1 MTSIFKEKKFEDFTV
16 SDMER
21 GIKESQNKVSKEEFK
36 KKFDAY
42 IGVQKSGITNMLDIP
57 VVIRIAAMQYLVD
70 LTKDDCIY
78 IMKNYSNLKE
88 YYSYE
93 V

>member
-1 MTSIFKEKKFEDFTV
+1 MKTEQRIKNNNVTKEKFEAYV
-16 SDMER
+16 VV
-21 GIKESQNKVSKEEFK
+21 QN
-36 KKFDAY
+36 
-42 IGVQKSGITNMLDIP
+42 SGRTNMFAIQN
-57 VVIRIAAMQYLVD
+57 VMD
-70 LTKDDCIY
+70 LAEELCNIELSADDCIY